1 MGQGLVHPRFFCV
14 TCPFESPDI
23 AFVILMKKVLV
34 LLYVASSLVSLNAQ
48 ELPVLFK
55 SDFSDAK
62 SIENFEIV
70 NPEGWKI
77 TKLDDGNSVLE
88 NSGKTKYNPPHRSP
102 KNIALLKDIVVGDF
116 VLTARVMTKQTSR
129 GHRDM
134 CLFFGHQDAS
144 HFYYQH
150 LGEKKDDH
158 ANQIFIVNDAP
169 RIKISE
175 KASDGTPW
183 VDGKWHNVKVVRK
196 MKEGLI
202 EIYFDDMKTPTHVA
216 HDKNFQWGSVGL
228 GTFDDLGL
236 WDDVELRGNVVE
248 AKK

>member
-1 MGQGLVHPRFFCV
+1 MK
-14 TCPFESPDI
+14 TPFL
-23 AFVILMKKVLV
+23 FIL
-34 LLYVASSLVSLNAQ
+34 SLACTSLFLQAAD
-48 ELPVLFK
+48 LPVLFK
-55 SDFSDAK
+55 TDFSDPE
-62 SIENFEIV
+62 SIKNFEMV
-70 NPEGWKI
+70 NPEGWKL
-77 TKLDDGNSVLE
+77 TKLEDGNTVLE
-88 NSGKTKYNPPHRSP
+88 NTGKTKYNPPHRSP
-102 KNIALLKDIVVGDF
+102 KNIALLNDITVGDF

-175 KASDGTPW
+175 KASNGTPW
-183 VDGKWHNVKVVRK
+183 VDGKWHNIKVVRK
-196 MKEGLI
+196 AKEGLI
-202 EIYFDDMKTPTHVA
+202 EVYFDDMETPSHVA
-216 HDKNFQWGSVGL
+216 HDTNFTWGRVGL

-236 WDDVELRGNVVE
+236 WDDVELRGEIVE
-248 AKK
+248 GKK